1 MGPSVPANPPRMRL
15 QRSYCVPGGL
25 SRGSCSSP
33 EVKARVP
40 APAGLTR
47 QWGQGQQWRHGGHST
62 ALLGCPNHL
71 QGPRCLP
78 GTSPSLSAHL
88 CQFPQA
94 KHCSWKGKRSKAS
107 PAGPRESGPSSEK
120 PALLA
125 LDGDRTRGSSE
136 QDLKPLATTPLHTE
150 VPEPAHKSHHEGV
163 PNAATS
169 KQKKKYEISKSS

>member
-1 MGPSVPANPPRMRL
+1 M
-15 QRSYCVPGGL
+15 
-25 SRGSCSSP
+25 
-33 EVKARVP
+33 
-40 APAGLTR
+40 
-47 QWGQGQQWRHGGHST
+47 

-107 PAGPRESGPSSEK
+107 PAGPRELGPGSEK

-136 QDLKPLATTPLHTE
+136 RDLKPLATTPPTHGGPRTSTQ
-150 VPEPAHKSHHEGV
+150 EP
-163 PNAATS
+163 P
-169 KQKKKYEISKSS
+169 